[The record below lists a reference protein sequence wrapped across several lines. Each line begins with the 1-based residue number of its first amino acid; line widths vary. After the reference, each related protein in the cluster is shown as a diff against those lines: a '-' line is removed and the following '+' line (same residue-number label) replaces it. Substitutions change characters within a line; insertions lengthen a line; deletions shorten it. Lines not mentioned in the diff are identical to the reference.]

1 MLNYY
6 SMSLHPQIDLF
17 ISTSNFGLSSSRP
30 KDQSLIQ
37 HGVLAFSSCES
48 EVVTSCSHPGNSPE
62 PLRFRLPDIA
72 CTTPP
77 SALPAE
83 HPSKYAASRYYP
95 VARTRTPFRGHV
107 PDVITTPCRSR
118 PHRRSHPLNH
128 RRRPGV
134 LTLIQNLT
142 LLLRRRLPSLPVTCI
157 ETARS
162 ADGDHWDHFQVS
174 CSCMSV

>member
-1 MLNYY
+1 
-6 SMSLHPQIDLF
+6 MSLHPQIDLF

-30 KDQSLIQ
+30 KDQSLIR

-77 SALPAE
+77 SARALPAE

-107 PDVITTPCRSR
+107 PDVITTPLPVAS
-118 PHRRSHPLNH
+118 PQTFTSLKPS
-128 RRRPGV
+128 P
-134 LTLIQNLT
+134 TP
-142 LLLRRRLPSLPVTCI
+142 RRLDSDTKPNPPTPPAITFFTC
-157 ETARS
+157 
-162 ADGDHWDHFQVS
+162 DVH
-174 CSCMSV
+174 